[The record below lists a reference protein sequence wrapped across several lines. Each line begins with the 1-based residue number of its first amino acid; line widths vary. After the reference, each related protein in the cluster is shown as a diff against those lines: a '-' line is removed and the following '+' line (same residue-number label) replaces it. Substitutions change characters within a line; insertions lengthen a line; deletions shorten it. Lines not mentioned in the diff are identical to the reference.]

1 MLLRHAFEEL
11 KVMRVYFRTDVRNER
26 SNRAIRRIGAKFEGT
41 LRKDMI
47 LHDGRLRDTNVYSIL
62 DDEWEEV
69 KAKLLVY
76 LAV

>member
-1 MLLRHAFEEL
+1 
-11 KVMRVYFRTDVRNER
+11 MRVYFRTDVRNER